1 MSSPAGFLDFFVLEA
16 SEYLEQLDSMLARGG
31 TTGPDADALQR
42 VARALRGSATMAKL
56 SSFADV
62 AGALERV
69 GRAMR
74 DGALHWGPALSSTV
88 VSTVDELKSLVRAAR
103 QWSAAEDR
111 RASSK
116 AAELSAL
123 VPEHLSRTGS
133 PSLSSGL
140 TFLAAEAANIAA
152 GLELLATRP
161 ADQEGCTNVLRRVR
175 ALRGV
180 AGIREVPELAEITE
194 AAEQAAKPLE
204 LGEGPLSA
212 ESVTLLRASAA
223 LLRRITTSLREGNK
237 PDAGGRERQ
246 EFERALDS
254 IQETARARERIV
266 PIDELFFDDGGP
278 SVVTAAPNPPT
289 SPRERFRLEMVSQAE
304 HLRGLVSD
312 ARQAPDDAARERLRR
327 EIRRALRA
335 LSAAAASFGE
345 SVVADQL
352 LAREAQ
358 LMTMDHRALDALEA
372 VSHVLSIPGK
382 GGDEL
387 AGRLATAR
395 PQRTPSPV
403 ASTPAVPAPQSPP
416 ARASDVSAAPPAPA
430 LPNVGVPASSPAP
443 TRAPAPPVPAAASAP
458 LAPAA
463 ATPSV
468 SGDILAHAL
477 DGSIASLGRL
487 ESKPM
492 SEPTPMKE
500 QPLVPIDALLY
511 RGRAAIQR
519 AIELREEL
527 RRTGGPLPPSA
538 LDEIFDLL
546 DLAIS

>member
-16 SEYLEQLDSMLARGG
+16 SEYLEQLDSMLARAGSTGG
-31 TTGPDADALQR
+31 GPDADALQR

-103 QWSAAEDR
+103 QWTTAEDR

-212 ESVTLLRASAA
+212 ESVMLLRASAA

-327 EIRRALRA
+327 EVRRALRA

-352 LAREAQ
+352 LARESQ
-358 LMTMDHRALDALEA
+358 LMSMDARALDALEA

-403 ASTPAVPAPQSPP
+403 EAAPAVPAPQSPP
-416 ARASDVSAAPPAPA
+416 VRTADVSVAAPAPA
-430 LPNVGVPASSPAP
+430 LPNAPAPVPA
-443 TRAPAPPVPAAASAP
+443 RAPAPPVPAAASAP
-458 LAPAA
+458 LAPAP

-468 SGDILAHAL
+468 SGDILAYAL

-492 SEPTPMKE
+492 SEPTPVKE

>member
-16 SEYLEQLDSMLARGG
+16 SEYLEQLDSMLSRAG
-31 TTGPDADALQR
+31 TTGPDSESLQR

-69 GRAMR
+69 GRALR
-74 DGALHWGPALSSTV
+74 DGVLHWGPALSSTV
-88 VSTVDELKSLVRAAR
+88 VATVDELKALVRTAR
-103 QWSAAEDR
+103 QWSTAEDK
-111 RASSK
+111 RASAK
-116 AAELSAL
+116 AAELSQL
-123 VPEHLSRTGS
+123 VPEHLTRGGS
-133 PSLSSGL
+133 PSLSSGVA
-140 TFLAAEAANIAA
+140 FLAGEAANIAA

-161 ADQEGCTNVLRRVR
+161 ADQEGCGNVLRRVR

-204 LGEGPLSA
+204 LGEGPLSS
-212 ESVTLLRASAA
+212 EGIELLRAAAA
-223 LLRRITTSLREGNK
+223 LLRRITTALREGSK

-246 EFERALDS
+246 DFERALEA
-254 IQETARARERIV
+254 IHETARARERIV
-266 PIDELFFDDGGP
+266 PIDELFFSDGGP
-278 SVVTAAPNPPT
+278 RVVSAAPNPPT

-312 ARQAPDDAARERLRR
+312 ARQAPDDVARERLRR

-345 SVVADQL
+345 SDVAAQL
-352 LAREAQ
+352 LARESQ
-358 LMTMDHRALDALEA
+358 LTSMDLRALDALEA
-372 VSHVLSIPGK
+372 VSHVLAIPGK

-395 PQRTPSPV
+395 PQRTPA
-403 ASTPAVPAPQSPP
+403 ASETTSAVPSALPPPPSRPVDAAPVPPRMPNVPPP
-416 ARASDVSAAPPAPA
+416 AAPTAPMAHAAPS
-430 LPNVGVPASSPAP
+430 G
-443 TRAPAPPVPAAASAP
+443 T
-458 LAPAA
+458 
-463 ATPSV
+463 SV
-468 SGDILAHAL
+468 SGDLLAHAL

-492 SEPTPMKE
+492 SEPAPVKD
-500 QPLVPIDALLY
+500 QPLVPIDALVY

-519 AIELREEL
+519 AIDLREEL

-546 DLAIS
+546 DLALIS